1 MNKYNG
7 LSSEEANARLKTE
20 GYNELPA
27 SGPKNIWRIAMD
39 VVKEPMF
46 LLLISC
52 GVLYMLLG
60 DYREG
65 AILVSATLIIIF
77 ITFYQSQ
84 KTEKALAALK
94 NMSSPRALVIRNGS
108 EIRIPGREVV
118 RGDLMVLQEGDRIAA
133 DAVLEDSMN
142 LHIDESLLSG
152 ESFPVEKLHSN
163 SDATMSDLVYS
174 GSLIVQ
180 GNGLATVTATGIKT
194 EFGKI
199 GSSLVSIKE
208 DETSLQKEMK
218 ILIGRLFITGIALS
232 VFVVVAFYL
241 SGGDFI
247 HALLNGLAAAM
258 AILPEEFPVVLT
270 VFLALGAWRLSKK
283 KVLCRKPSAIE
294 TLGSATVLCSDKTGT
309 ITMNK
314 MEVVKL
320 YYGSEIISVS
330 DINEKIN
337 SPALLLE
344 TAVGA
349 CQKGSPDPTE
359 KAIEA
364 LGKLLPFR
372 DGEEL
377 LKEYPFSR
385 EFPCMSRVLKSGPD
399 KLPVVCS
406 KGAPETIF
414 ELCGLSKEEIEK
426 HSEIL
431 AKLASSGYRV
441 LGVAN
446 AVLDDG
452 FLPENQNGFK
462 PEFTGLI
469 ALEDPVRPGVRQAV
483 KECME
488 AGVKVV
494 MITGDYPLTA
504 KSISEQI
511 GLSKDG
517 ELMSGAEL
525 NQLSDSELSKRISNV
540 SVFARVVPEQKL
552 RIVTAYKAANEIV
565 AMTGDGVNDAPALK
579 AAHIG
584 IAMGMKGTDVAR
596 EASSLVLLDD
606 QFDSIVSAIRNGRKI
621 FDNLQKAMSYILAIH
636 IPIIGLTL
644 LPAFFPDLPVIL
656 LPLHI
661 IFMELIIDPVCSVA
675 FESEEEEK
683 DIMIRPP
690 RNPDEAFFG
699 FRKISHSILR
709 GLLLLILVIIVYYLS
724 IKEGHD
730 EKEIRA
736 ITFSALIFGNMALI
750 LTSLSKTRYVYSVLI
765 EKNISLILILS
776 LALLILIA
784 ILFLPFLQTTFSLSM
799 PGIKHFLPAIFSTLA
814 LLSLLELIKFF
825 RLKFRNR

>member
-1 MNKYNG
+1 MYSG
-7 LSSEEANARLKTE
+7 LSHEEANAKLTSE
-20 GYNELPA
+20 GYNELPS

-94 NMSSPRALVIRNGS
+94 NMSSPRALVIRDGT

-118 RGDLMVLQEGDRIAA
+118 IGDLMVLQEGDRIAA
-133 DAVLEDSMN
+133 DAVLVDSMN
-142 LHIDESLLSG
+142 LHVDESLLTG
-152 ESFPVEKLHSN
+152 ESFPVEKLHSKTDD
-163 SDATMSDLVYS
+163 SQAVLVYS

-180 GNGLATVTATGIKT
+180 GNGRARVTATGINT

-218 ILIGRLFITGIALS
+218 ILIGRLFLVGIALS
-232 VFVVVAFYL
+232 IFVVVAFYL

-320 YYGSEIISVS
+320 YDGSDLISVS
-330 DINEKIN
+330 EISDN
-337 SPALLLE
+337 SKSPGLLLE
-344 TAVGA
+344 TAVAA

-364 LGKLLPFR
+364 LEKFIQRGHK
-372 DGEEL
+372 EEL
-377 LKEYPFSR
+377 LKEYSFSR
-385 EFPCMSRVLKSGPD
+385 ELPCMSRVLKTDSNR
-399 KLPVVCS
+399 LPVVCC

-414 ELCGLSKEEIEK
+414 ELCRLSPEEIEK
-426 HSEIL
+426 HSEVL
-431 AKLASSGYRV
+431 ATLASSGYRV

-446 AVLDDG
+446 TVWDG
-452 FLPENQNGFK
+452 EYLPDSQLGFK
-462 PEFTGLI
+462 PDFTGLI
-469 ALEDPVRPGVRQAV
+469 ALEDPLRPGVKQAV

-525 NQLSDSELSKRISNV
+525 NQLSDLELGKRISKIN
-540 SVFARVVPEQKL
+540 VFARVVPEQKL
-552 RIVTAYKAANEIV
+552 RIVRAYKAANEIV

-606 QFDSIVSAIRNGRKI
+606 QFDSIVAAIRNGRKI
-621 FDNLQKAMSYILAIH
+621 YDNLQKAMSYILAIH

-644 LPAFFPDLPVIL
+644 LPAFFSELPVIL

-683 DIMIRPP
+683 DIMNRPP

-699 FRKISHSILR
+699 FKKISLSVLR
-709 GLLLLILVIIVYYLS
+709 GLLLMVLVVIVYFLS
-724 IKEGHD
+724 IEEGHS

-736 ITFSALIFGNMALI
+736 IAFSALIIGNMALI
-750 LTSLSKTRYVYSVLI
+750 LTSLSKTRFVYSVLK
-765 EKNISLILILS
+765 ERNISLILILTS
-776 LALLILIA
+776 ALLILIA
-784 ILFLPFLQTTFSLSM
+784 ILFLPFLQTTFSISM
-799 PGIKHFLPAIFSTLA
+799 PGIVHFLPVIYSTFIF
-814 LLSLLELIKFF
+814 LSLLELIKFF
-825 RLKFRNR
+825 RLKFRK